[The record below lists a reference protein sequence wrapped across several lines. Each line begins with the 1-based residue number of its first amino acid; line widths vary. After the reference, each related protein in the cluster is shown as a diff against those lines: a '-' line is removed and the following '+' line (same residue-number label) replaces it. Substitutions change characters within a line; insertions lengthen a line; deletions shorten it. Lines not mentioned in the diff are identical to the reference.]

1 MAFPV
6 DEERIEAAER
16 ALGRAFPKALRE
28 RLRRDNGGDLDL
40 AEVGQWQLH
49 PVWDDGDRRRA
60 KRTAGHVVRETEEA
74 REAVPD
80 LPEGAVV
87 VAADGSGDLLVLLE
101 GEDGPRRRDHETGAL
116 EPVATDWT

>member
-6 DEERIEAAER
+6 DEQRIDAAER
-16 ALGRAFPKALRE
+16 ALGRPLPTALRK

-40 AEVGQWQLH
+40 GEHGPWQLH

-60 KRTAGHVVRETEEA
+60 ARTAGHVVRETEAA

-87 VAADGSGDLLVLLE
+87 VAADGSGDLLLLLPD
-101 GEDGPRRRDHETGAL
+101 EDEPYRLDHETGEL
-116 EPVATDWT
+116 ESVATDWA

>member
-1 MAFPV
+1 MA
-6 DEERIEAAER
+6 
-16 ALGRAFPKALRE
+16 
-28 RLRRDNGGDLDL
+28 
-40 AEVGQWQLH
+40 LH

-87 VAADGSGDLLVLLE
+87 IAADGSGDLLVLLE
-101 GEDGPRRRDHETGAL
+101 GEDEPRRHDHETGEL

>member
-16 ALGRAFPKALRE
+16 ALGRALPPALRE
-28 RLRRDNGGDLDL
+28 RLRRDDGGDVDL
-40 AEVGQWQLH
+40 
-49 PVWDDGDRRRA
+49 
-60 KRTAGHVVRETEEA
+60 
-74 REAVPD
+74 VPE

-87 VAADGSGDLLVLLE
+87 VAADGRGDRLLLLE
-101 GEDGPRRRDHETGAL
+101 GQDEPRRLDHETGEL

>member
-16 ALGRAFPKALRE
+16 ALGRALPPA
-28 RLRRDNGGDLDL
+28 
-40 AEVGQWQLH
+40 
-49 PVWDDGDRRRA
+49 
-60 KRTAGHVVRETEEA
+60 RTASHVVRETEEA

-87 VAADGSGDLLVLLE
+87 IAADGSGDLLVLLE
-101 GEDGPRRRDHETGAL
+101 GEDDPRRHDHETGEL